1 MLSMLTPSFPH
12 IYELYHI
19 IQDKNR
25 LLTSIHH
32 FHGKL
37 ASSSS
42 VIGFQ
47 IQYIQFKQYNTI
59 KIGTNTVTAKQIQR
73 IRHNKITSN
82 VFNNFIYIFLNVKS
96 GHILCP
102 LIFLMSIFITII
114 IDINVNQN

>member
-19 IQDKNR
+19 IQGKDR

-37 ASSSS
+37 VSSSS

-82 VFNNFIYIFLNVKS
+82 VFNSFIYIFLNVKS

-102 LIFLMSIFITII
+102 LIFLMSICITII